1 MTAAVIYLSESDNIR
16 IMVKWKATT
25 SAFDV
30 AEVTKRSC
38 LTELKI
44 GAINIGKKELG
55 KSSAE

>member
-30 AEVTKRSC
+30 AEVTKRSS
-38 LTELKI
+38 
-44 GAINIGKKELG
+44 ASPNS
-55 KSSAE
+55 KSVPST